1 MMNNTYYRIYGKKNT
16 DKKYMALDYH
26 GGALVKNLIY
36 ATIIKESEKHS
47 ALLMIDYLIKNNAG
61 YHFELRAINE

>member
-1 MMNNTYYRIYGKKNT
+1 MNNTYYRIYGKKNT
-16 DKKYMALDYH
+16 DKKYRAVDYH
-26 GGALVKNLIY
+26 AGALVDKLIY

-61 YHFELRAINE
+61 YHFELRAIHE

>member
-1 MMNNTYYRIYGKKNT
+1 MSYYRIYGKKNT

-36 ATIIKESEKHS
+36 ATIIKESEKQA
-47 ALLMIDYLIKNNAG
+47 ALDMVDVLIKNNDG
-61 YHFELRAINE
+61 YHFELRAIHE

>member
-1 MMNNTYYRIYGKKNT
+1 MSYYRIYGKKNT

-36 ATIIKESEKHS
+36 ATIIKESEKQA
-47 ALLMIDYLIKNNAG
+47 ALDMVDVLIKNNEG
-61 YHFELRAINE
+61 YHFELRAIHE